1 VTACQK
7 FLLDEES
14 CVAMMRKAAVLIG
27 ISLLLVLIIA
37 AAYSNARNFKRV
49 QANEGLKKQSAELQD
64 EISAVEMNLLDV
76 EASQRGYLLTGDTS
90 YLERYN
96 AATQQLPAHF
106 AILRSELATR
116 PDDERAA
123 ESQLEALTQAKLA
136 EAQETIH
143 LRQQGYRH
151 RAFGIVD
158 SNRGKQLMDEARQRV
173 NAIVAA
179 EAERSSQYT
188 QQTGT
193 SIDQAVREVIRSTA
207 LLLGLVALVFGVLWL
222 HSQSLEREI
231 ARSNEVIRAKS
242 AQLEAVTLTLSQQL
256 PELLRQVR
264 DSAKDFLN
272 RFVDYLPAIG
282 QTQAAEM
289 MEMAERSNR
298 LITDS
303 VERSAS
309 NAA

>member
-1 VTACQK
+1 VFD
-7 FLLDEES
+7 FLFEEES
-14 CVAMMRKAAVLIG
+14 CVVAMIRKAAVLIG
-27 ISLLLVLIIA
+27 IPLLLVLIIA
-37 AAYSNARNFKRV
+37 NAYTNARNFTRV
-49 QANEGLKKQSAELQD
+49 RANDGLKQQSAALQD
-64 EISAVEMNLLDV
+64 EISAVEVNLLDV
-76 EASQRGYLLTGDTS
+76 EAGQRGYLLTGDTS
-90 YLERYN
+90 YLERYS
-96 AATQQLPAHF
+96 AATKQLPAHF
-106 AILRSELATR
+106 ASLRSELAAR
-116 PDDERAA
+116 PDDERAS
-123 ESQLEALTQAKLA
+123 ESQLEAATGAKLA

-158 SNRGKQLMDEARQRV
+158 SGRGKQLMDDARARV
-173 NAIVAA
+173 SAIAAA
-179 EAERSSQYT
+179 ETERSSMYS
-188 QQTGT
+188 QQTEGN
-193 SIDQAVREVIRSTA
+193 IDRAVKEAIRSTA
-207 LLLGLVALVFGVLWL
+207 LLLGLTALVFGVLWI
-222 HSQSLEREI
+222 HSRSLEREI
-231 ARSNEVIRAKS
+231 ARSKEVIRAKS
-242 AQLEAVTLTLSQQL
+242 AQLEAVTLTLSKQL

>member
-1 VTACQK
+1 
-7 FLLDEES
+7 
-14 CVAMMRKAAVLIG
+14 MMRKAAVLIG

-37 AAYSNARNFKRV
+37 AASSNARNFKRV
-49 QANEGLKKQSAELQD
+49 QANEGLKQQAAELRDQ
-64 EISAVEMNLLDV
+64 ISAVEMNLLDV

-96 AATQQLPAHF
+96 AATQQLAAHF
-106 AILRSELATR
+106 ATLRSELATR

-123 ESQLEALTQAKLA
+123 ESQLQALTQAKLA

-231 ARSNEVIRAKS
+231 ARSKEVIRAKS

-298 LITDS
+298 PITDS
-303 VERSAS
+303 VARSTS
-309 NAA
+309 TAA

>member
-1 VTACQK
+1 
-7 FLLDEES
+7 
-14 CVAMMRKAAVLIG
+14 MMRKAAVLIG

-49 QANEGLKKQSAELQD
+49 QANEGLKQQSAALQD
-64 EISAVEMNLLDV
+64 EISAIEVNLLDV
-76 EASQRGYLLTGDTS
+76 ESGQRGYLLTGDSS
-90 YLERYN
+90 YLERYS
-96 AATQQLPAHF
+96 AAVKQLPEHF
-106 AILRSELATR
+106 ARLRSELATR
-116 PDDERAA
+116 PDDERAS
-123 ESQLEALTQAKLA
+123 ESQLEALTEAKLA

-158 SNRGKQLMDEARQRV
+158 SNRGKQLMDEARARV
-173 NAIVAA
+173 SALAGA
-179 EAERSSQYT
+179 EAGRSSQYT
-188 QQTGT
+188 QETGAN
-193 SIDQAVREVIRSTA
+193 IDRGVKEALRTTA
-207 LLLGLVALVFGVLWL
+207 LLLALTALVFGVLWV
-222 HSQSLEREI
+222 HSRSLEREI
-231 ARSNEVIRAKS
+231 ARSKEVIRAKS

>member
-1 VTACQK
+1 
-7 FLLDEES
+7 
-14 CVAMMRKAAVLIG
+14 MMRKAAVLIG

-37 AAYSNARNFKRV
+37 AASSNARNFKRV
-49 QANEGLKKQSAELQD
+49 QANEGLKQQAAELRD

-76 EASQRGYLLTGDTS
+76 EAGQRGYLLTGDAS

-106 AILRSELATR
+106 ARLRSELATR
-116 PDDERAA
+116 PDDERAS
-123 ESQLEALTQAKLA
+123 ESQLEALTEAKLA

-151 RAFGIVD
+151 RAFGIID
-158 SNRGKQLMDEARQRV
+158 SNRGKNLMDEARQRV
-173 NAIVAA
+173 NAIDEA
-179 EAERSSQYT
+179 EAARSSQYT
-188 QQTGT
+188 QETG
-193 SIDQAVREVIRSTA
+193 SNIDRAVKETIRSTA
-207 LLLGLVALVFGVLWL
+207 LLLGLVALVFGGLWL
-222 HSQSLEREI
+222 YSQSLEREI
-231 ARSNEVIRAKS
+231 ARSKEVIRAKS

-303 VERSAS
+303 VARSTS
-309 NAA
+309 TAA

>member
-1 VTACQK
+1 M
-7 FLLDEES
+7 
-14 CVAMMRKAAVLIG
+14 AMMRKAAVLIG

-37 AAYSNARNFKRV
+37 AAYSNARNFTRV
-49 QANEGLKKQSAELQD
+49 QANEGLKQQSAALQ
-64 EISAVEMNLLDV
+64 EEMAAVEMNLLDV
-76 EASQRGYLLTGDTS
+76 EAGQRGYLLTGDSS

-96 AATQQLPAHF
+96 AAVKQLPAHF
-106 AILRSELATR
+106 ARLRSELAAR
-116 PDDERAA
+116 PDDERASEA
-123 ESQLEALTQAKLA
+123 QLETLTEAKLA

-158 SNRGKQLMDEARQRV
+158 SNRGKQLMDDARARV
-173 NAIVAA
+173 SAIAAA
-179 EAERSSQYT
+179 EVERSSQYT
-188 QQTGT
+188 QQTGAN
-193 SIDQAVREVIRSTA
+193 IDRGVKEALRYTA
-207 LLLGLVALVFGVLWL
+207 LLLGLTALVFGVLWV
-222 HSQSLEREI
+222 HSRSLEREI
-231 ARSNEVIRAKS
+231 ARSKEVIRAKS

-298 LITDS
+298 LINDS
-303 VERSAS
+303 VKRSAGT
-309 NAA
+309 AA

>member
-1 VTACQK
+1 
-7 FLLDEES
+7 LLDEEN

-27 ISLLLVLIIA
+27 ISLLLVLIISD
-37 AAYSNARNFKRV
+37 AYSNSRNFKKL
-49 QANEGLKKQSAELQD
+49 QANEGLKQHSAELQD
-64 EISAVEMNLLDV
+64 EIAAVEVNLLDV
-76 EASQRGYLLTGDTS
+76 EAGQRGYLLTGDSS

-96 AATQQLPAHF
+96 AAVKQLPAHF
-106 AILRSELATR
+106 ARLRSDLAAR
-116 PDDERAA
+116 PDDERAS
-123 ESQLEALTQAKLA
+123 ESRLETLTEAKLA
-136 EAQETIH
+136 EAQESIH

-158 SNRGKQLMDEARQRV
+158 SNRGKQLMDEARASV
-173 NAIVAA
+173 SSLAAA
-179 EAERSSQYT
+179 EVGRSSQYT

-193 SIDQAVREVIRSTA
+193 NIDRAVRETVRSAA
-207 LLLGLVALVFGVLWL
+207 LLLGLTALVFGVLWV
-222 HSQSLEREI
+222 HSRSLEREI
-231 ARSNEVIRAKS
+231 ARSKEVIRAKS
-242 AQLEAVTLTLSQQL
+242 AQLEAVTITLSQQL

-272 RFVDYLPAIG
+272 RFVDYLPAMG

-303 VERSAS
+303 VKRSAS

>member
-1 VTACQK
+1 
-7 FLLDEES
+7 LLDEES
-14 CVAMMRKAAVLIG
+14 CVAMMRKAAVVIG
-27 ISLLLVLIIA
+27 ISLLLALIIVD
-37 AAYSNARNFKRV
+37 AYSNGRNFKKV
-49 QANEGLKKQSAELQD
+49 QANEGLKQQSAALQD
-64 EISAVEMNLLDV
+64 EIAAVEVNLLDV
-76 EASQRGYLLTGDTS
+76 EASQRGYLLTGDSS

-96 AATQQLPAHF
+96 TALKQLPAHF
-106 AILRSELATR
+106 ASLRSELATR
-116 PDDERAA
+116 PHDERAS
-123 ESQLEALTQAKLA
+123 ESQLETLTEAKLA

-151 RAFGIVD
+151 RAFGIID
-158 SNRGKQLMDEARQRV
+158 SNRGKQLMDEARARV
-173 NAIVAA
+173 SAISTA
-179 EAERSSQYT
+179 EVERSSQYT
-188 QQTGT
+188 QQTDT
-193 SIDQAVREVIRSTA
+193 NIDRAVREAIRSTA
-207 LLLGLVALVFGVLWL
+207 LLLALTALVFGVLWV
-222 HSQSLEREI
+222 HSRSLEREI
-231 ARSNEVIRAKS
+231 ARSKEVIRAKS